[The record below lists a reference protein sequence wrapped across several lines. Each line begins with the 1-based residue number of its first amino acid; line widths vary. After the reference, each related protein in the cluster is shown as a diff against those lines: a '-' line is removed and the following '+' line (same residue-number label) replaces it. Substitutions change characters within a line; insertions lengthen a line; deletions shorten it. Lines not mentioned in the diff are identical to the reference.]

1 MGKAVIYVAGNP
13 DSYPVEYYDAREGI
27 YKGMI
32 PRLFQEFSEGWDYD
46 IRYYEPG
53 EEDLREP
60 LARDRQVDIIS
71 GCAGEESFRHSPQ
84 GEVLVLDTRT
94 GESEISYRILVTD
107 AAPGQL
113 KADLEEF
120 LSGVSGES
128 MAGMLIDCSKERPA
142 LYRRRTRL
150 AFGGLG
156 VVILGLAAG
165 AVWLAGR
172 CRKYRRAADKRDETD
187 SLTGIGNRE
196 YLSHYYQQFVI
207 RENRALYAMV
217 YFHVDTDRMRRTGTS
232 ERTDGFLRHMASVLL
247 NHTGDRDILARV
259 SDQGFVMAR
268 MCPGDE
274 ELGQWVTSILNRV
287 RSSWGEQGRYVSSG
301 VCRLKDGDWDLDELL
316 LNVSQAAQ
324 DACREDLD
332 YKVCTD
338 SWIRQFEE
346 DRKLQEDMKRG
357 VENQEFQLY
366 VQFYTDGA
374 TGRIAGGE
382 ALARWGH
389 PEKGIL
395 LPGSFIPLMERAG
408 LMGQLD
414 LYSLDQ
420 ACGFLERLHQVG
432 MEDFFMSCNFSLET
446 LKEDDFMDQCREIV
460 DTYRFDRSRLI
471 FQVPQQALREE
482 LPVVTGHIRQMKDM
496 GIQVALDD
504 FGEEFAAFAEVEK
517 YMPDVLQLD
526 KRLVDLLGT
535 NAGNAI
541 VRAMVQVGHQL
552 GIAVM
557 AEGAQREEQAGLLR
571 DMGCDMIQGFCFYR
585 PIPAWEAARKLLEQ
599 SADAGKGGL

>member
-1 MGKAVIYVAGNP
+1 M
-13 DSYPVEYYDAREGI
+13 
-27 YKGMI
+27 
-32 PRLFQEFSEGWDYD
+32 
-46 IRYYEPG
+46 
-53 EEDLREP
+53 
-60 LARDRQVDIIS
+60 DIIS
-71 GCAGEESFRHSPQ
+71 GCEGEESFRHRSQ
-84 GEVLVLDTRT
+84 GEVLVLDTRL
-94 GESEISYRILVTD
+94 GEEQVSYCVLMTD

-113 KADLEEF
+113 KTDLAEF
-120 LSGVSGES
+120 LSGVSQECKV
-128 MAGMLIDCSKERPA
+128 GMLIGCSQEKPA
-142 LYRRRTRL
+142 LCRRRTRM

-156 VVILGLAAG
+156 VVILGLTAG

-196 YLSHYYQQFVI
+196 YFSRNYQQFVI

-217 YFHVDTDRMRRTGTS
+217 YFHVDTDKMRRTGTS
-232 ERTDGFLRHMASVLL
+232 ERTDEFLRHMASVLL

-268 MCPGDE
+268 MCPGDQ
-274 ELGQWVTSILNRV
+274 ELGQWVTSLLKRV
-287 RSSWGEQGRYVSSG
+287 QSFWENHGRYVG
-301 VCRLKDGDWDLDELL
+301 AGLCRLKDGDWDLDELL

-324 DACREDLD
+324 DAYREDLD

-346 DRKLQEDMKRG
+346 ERKLQEDMKRG
-357 VENQEFQLY
+357 LENQEFQLY

-389 PEKGIL
+389 PEKGVL
-395 LPGSFIPLMERAG
+395 SPGSFIPLMERAG

-420 ACGFLERLHQVG
+420 ACRFLERLHQVG
-432 MEDFFMSCNFSLET
+432 MEDFFMSCNFSPET
-446 LKEDDFMDQCREIV
+446 LKEEGFMDQCREIV
-460 DTYRFDRSRLI
+460 GMYQFDRARLI
-471 FQVPQQALREE
+471 FQVSERVLREE
-482 LPVVTGHIRQMKDM
+482 PSVVIGHIRQMKDI
-496 GIQVALDD
+496 GVRVALDE
-504 FGEEFAAFAEVEK
+504 FGEEFAAFAEVET

-535 NAGNAI
+535 NTGNAI
-541 VRAMVQVGHQL
+541 VRAMVQVGRQL
-552 GIAVM
+552 GITVM
-557 AEGAQREEQAGLLR
+557 AEGAQREEQAELLR

-599 SADAGKGGL
+599 SVDAGKGGL

>member
-1 MGKAVIYVAGNP
+1 M
-13 DSYPVEYYDAREGI
+13 
-27 YKGMI
+27 
-32 PRLFQEFSEGWDYD
+32 
-46 IRYYEPG
+46 
-53 EEDLREP
+53 
-60 LARDRQVDIIS
+60 
-71 GCAGEESFRHSPQ
+71 
-84 GEVLVLDTRT
+84 
-94 GESEISYRILVTD
+94 
-107 AAPGQL
+107 
-113 KADLEEF
+113 
-120 LSGVSGES
+120 
-128 MAGMLIDCSKERPA
+128 
-142 LYRRRTRL
+142 
-150 AFGGLG
+150 
-156 VVILGLAAG
+156 ILGLAAG

-324 DACREDLD
+324 DACQEDLD

-357 VENQEFQLY
+357 LENQEFQLY

-374 TGRIAGGE
+374 TGRIAGG
-382 ALARWGH
+382 RG
-389 PEKGIL
+389 
-395 LPGSFIPLMERAG
+395 PGPVGPSGEGDSASWQLYPSDGEGRAYGTAGPVFSGPG
-408 LMGQLD
+408 LRVSG
-414 LYSLDQ
+414 
-420 ACGFLERLHQVG
+420 
-432 MEDFFMSCNFSLET
+432 
-446 LKEDDFMDQCREIV
+446 
-460 DTYRFDRSRLI
+460 
-471 FQVPQQALREE
+471 
-482 LPVVTGHIRQMKDM
+482 
-496 GIQVALDD
+496 
-504 FGEEFAAFAEVEK
+504 AAPSGGDGGLF
-517 YMPDVLQLD
+517 YVLQFFSGD
-526 KRLVDLLGT
+526 T
-535 NAGNAI
+535 
-541 VRAMVQVGHQL
+541 
-552 GIAVM
+552 
-557 AEGAQREEQAGLLR
+557 EGG
-571 DMGCDMIQGFCFYR
+571 
-585 PIPAWEAARKLLEQ
+585 
-599 SADAGKGGL
+599 